1 MTTKQTYRI
10 EATTN
15 SFIAKGDPI
24 FNGRTMIVLKNRL
37 TLKEAQRSLLE
48 LYNEKKET
56 SYSNWGLAVI
66 HSHLAAC
73 THSDGTRQ
81 FEDDSRFYKIL
92 PNLDDYEESM

>member
-24 FNGRTMIVLKNRL
+24 FNGRTMFVLKNRL

-56 SYSNWGLAVI
+56 S